1 MRTTEFVT
9 QANFVPGV
17 GLTLDTEDMVERD
30 YYRSTEDIV
39 DELVR
44 AGERLERYRAE
55 EYDLDPDSEVIELPV
70 NRSRTFDAAEASMLM
85 ESEAARIAS
94 KSKAPKPE
102 PEEEPEKEPEKEP
115 AKNVGA

>member
-17 GLTLDTEDMVERD
+17 GMTLDTEDMVERD

-44 AGERLERYRAE
+44 AGERLGA
-55 EYDLDPDSEVIELPV
+55 IEL
-70 NRSRTFDAAEASMLM
+70 RSMTSI
-85 ESEAARIAS
+85 RIQR
-94 KSKAPKPE
+94 
-102 PEEEPEKEPEKEP
+102 
-115 AKNVGA
+115 